1 MRKLINCHYKYFMT
15 KTNIVS
21 FGIVLGIILLGYL
34 LSIDKSNYDIV
45 VINYYHQAFFI
56 TKLLVIL
63 IISFVCS
70 YNILL
75 KNDQYSYLVLS
86 SGYTRWQYLLS
97 KIITILVMVFY
108 FVLWL
113 LIIFLF
119 IGTVLIKQF
128 VFKVDY
134 LLMYLKILLIGII
147 YGLYSMLLT
156 QIINNIF
163 SCLIVF
169 TINLISDMIIEEN
182 LGIIE
187 KGIYLLF
194 PNINFSN
201 DRLIFGYSHLVVLVI
216 ILVLGNLLVY
226 FKKDL
231 A

>member
-1 MRKLINCHYKYFMT
+1 MT

>member
-1 MRKLINCHYKYFMT
+1 MT
-15 KTNIVS
+15 KTNIIS
-21 FGIVLGIILLGYL
+21 FGIVLGIILLAYL

-201 DRLIFGYSHLVVLVI
+201 DRLIFGYSHLVVLII

>member
-1 MRKLINCHYKYFMT
+1 M
-15 KTNIVS
+15 
-21 FGIVLGIILLGYL
+21 
-34 LSIDKSNYDIV
+34 
-45 VINYYHQAFFI
+45 
-56 TKLLVIL
+56 VIL

-201 DRLIFGYSHLVVLVI
+201 DRLIFGYSHLVVLII